1 MTSPE
6 LSIRATESAWTRNS
20 DGMLTWHPQPEE
32 AKTYYGPLGDLVRMA
47 GVFHE
52 AGHAVAGLACGLGI
66 DGVFLSSAPDNPQ
79 FMFHTV
85 WSGSATWESY
95 ATYLAAGERS
105 ADRWLRE
112 TGQWT
117 PERAW
122 SVERGARSDRNRAV
136 EVAAEIGR
144 TLRIEAHPWN
154 GWTQVCSWAD
164 RALNAHWDR
173 VAAVA
178 RALSESGSLSATDV
192 ARVTG
197 LANPSA

>member
-1 MTSPE
+1 MTVPE
-6 LSIRATESAWTRNS
+6 MSIRTAESAWAQNS
-20 DGMLTWHPQPEE
+20 DGVWTWHPQPED
-32 AKTYYGPLGDLVRMA
+32 AKTYYGPLGSLVRDA

-52 AGHAVAGLACGLGI
+52 AGHAVVGLVGGLGI
-66 DGVFLSSAPDNPQ
+66 DGVFLSPGNDGK

-85 WSGSATWESY
+85 WSGSATWSSY
-95 ATYLAAGERS
+95 ATYLAAGERA

-136 EVAAEIGR
+136 EVAAYFGR
-144 TLRIEAHPWN
+144 GFWIEAHPWD
-154 GWTQVCSWAD
+154 GWTQVCAWAD
-164 RALNAHWDR
+164 GSLDAHWDR
-173 VAAVA
+173 VQSVAEALLADGELDAA
-178 RALSESGSLSATDV
+178 GV

-197 LANPSA
+197 LPNPSA